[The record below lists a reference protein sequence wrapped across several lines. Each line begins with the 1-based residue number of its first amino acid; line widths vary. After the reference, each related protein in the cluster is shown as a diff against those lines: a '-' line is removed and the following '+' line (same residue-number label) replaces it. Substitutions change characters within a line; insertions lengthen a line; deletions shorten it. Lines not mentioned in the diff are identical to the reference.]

1 MQVRLTHP
9 GGLCSSLET
18 RITLADGSLFPLGVT
33 RAVVCVD
40 WQQGTMPTI
49 ALECEAPA
57 MEITTEAVV
66 SVDLHGTRYFL
77 LNQEEYEHYQRALGP
92 KT

>member
-18 RITLADGSLFPLGVT
+18 KIALADGSPFPLGVT

-40 WQQGTMPTI
+40 WQQGTMPSM
-49 ALECEAPA
+49 ALECAAPE
-57 MEITTEAVV
+57 MDMTTEAVV

-77 LNQEEYEHYQRALGP
+77 LNQEEYERYQRALGP
-92 KT
+92 TT